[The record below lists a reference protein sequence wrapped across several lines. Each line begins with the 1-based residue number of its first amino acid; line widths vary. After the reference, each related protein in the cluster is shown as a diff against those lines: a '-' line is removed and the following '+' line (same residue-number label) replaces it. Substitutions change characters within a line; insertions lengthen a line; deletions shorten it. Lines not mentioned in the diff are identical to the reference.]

1 MAGTM
6 DITPRVFSDSI
17 EVMSLYIEKMRAD
30 EDLDTIPDM
39 LVRFNDRIFTN
50 KDVSKDQLRQL
61 AVYATDYI
69 YRFSSE
75 LMMRDKY
82 TDVYFTKVIAKL
94 LKSLQEKGVEVFYV
108 LDNELRG
115 DRFELAVDLYELS
128 GAAVVSPYDGKGI
141 LSFEEV
147 ERRLKSHMARD
158 KNIVY
163 IEKDA
168 SVNYME
174 QVMKMATESRYIG
187 IFRNFAPTSKYLKIL

>member
-1 MAGTM
+1 MAGTI
-6 DITPRVFSDSI
+6 DITPKVFSDSI
-17 EVMSLYIEKMRAD
+17 ELMSMYIAKMRAD
-30 EDLDTIPDM
+30 DDLDTIPNM
-39 LVRFNDRIFTN
+39 LVRFNDSACSS
-50 KDVSKDQLRQL
+50 KDISKDQLRQL

-69 YRFSSE
+69 YRFSSKLE
-75 LMMRDKY
+75 MRDKY

-94 LKSLQEKGVEVFYV
+94 LKSLQEKGIEIFYI

-115 DRFELAVDLYELS
+115 DRFELAVDLYGLS
-128 GAAVVSPYDGKGI
+128 DAAVVSPYDGKGI
-141 LSFEEV
+141 LNFEEV
-147 ERRLKSHMARD
+147 ERRLKSHMAHG

-187 IFRNFAPTSKYLKIL
+187 VFRNYAPVSNCLKIL